1 MLKLKGFQRIRA
13 MDGDG
18 VSVQF
23 HIPFHVLIPVTGSM
37 DFPTISCSL
46 ELLPQCPVGIC
57 GSRTKASGAAWATVK
72 HVKETLKELICIS
85 LSLALSFSD
94 SPPIK
99 LPPTSSFHF
108 IRGTVVG
115 KRDS

>member
-23 HIPFHVLIPVTGSM
+23 HIPSRVDPCNWFHGFSHNLLQPGAAPTMPGGDLWIP
-37 DFPTISCSL
+37 DKSL
-46 ELLPQCPVGIC
+46 
-57 GSRTKASGAAWATVK
+57 RAAWATVK

-85 LSLALSFSD
+85 LSLTLSFSD